1 MNSRRQRQLI
11 KPIAT
16 VDGSG
21 NGKTG
26 QVGIGRSGGRVKL
39 PPSLRS
45 HGGTGRHAAG
55 REFIGRNVN
64 RLKITNYKPSDQ
76 AFVGTVLPLL
86 QTNNGRPK
94 RLFSA
99 RTFRATRRK
108 ARSARTTNAGVT
120 GRFPFLA
127 WLPFLFIPQST
138 VAQNLYHAWRKKR
151 AVSRAARD
159 CPKPPN
165 ASPMAGSRQ

>member
-1 MNSRRQRQLI
+1 M
-11 KPIAT
+11 
-16 VDGSG
+16 
-21 NGKTG
+21 
-26 QVGIGRSGGRVKL
+26 GRSGGRIKL

-45 HGGTGRHAAG
+45 YGGTGRHAAG

-64 RLKITNYKPSDQ
+64 RLKITNYKLSDQ
-76 AFVGTVLPLL
+76 TFVGTVLPLL
-86 QTNNGRPK
+86 QTNSGRPK

-99 RTFRATRRK
+99 RTFRATRLK

-151 AVSRAARD
+151 AVLQANHG
-159 CPKPPN
+159 CPKWPS
-165 ASPMAGSRQ
+165 ASPVANNHQSSGPNCA